1 MYPFPTL
8 SPCSHHRFL
17 RPQSTLRSSLL
28 FTQTLRLLPTSSL
41 LLLLSLTSHR
51 NHPWASCTQNHPLF
65 ILWLPPARF
74 TQTAPSIHL
83 AFPAALTLILC
94 STHLAPLVLSTLRPL
109 VVPLHLRAQSPIQA

>member
-51 NHPWASCTQNHPLF
+51 TIFGRRVHRIIRCSSFGFLQRGLPKQLRLPIWLF
-65 ILWLPPARF
+65 QQRLP
-74 TQTAPSIHL
+74 
-83 AFPAALTLILC
+83 
-94 STHLAPLVLSTLRPL
+94 
-109 VVPLHLRAQSPIQA
+109 